1 MRLAVF
7 IQAEMELIL
16 QEWEKFARTME
27 SAAGPM
33 TSKELRDHAA
43 LMLTGIAKDLKT
55 VQSNAQEVTKS
66 HGKEPRGSQFKAGE
80 EHGLARLESNFTIQ
94 QLVAEYRALR
104 SSVLRLWSDANG
116 KSHSGDIDDIIR
128 FNESIDQLLA
138 SSVIIFAKTTRD
150 AMEAEKHRKDQ
161 FLAMLAHELR
171 NPLSPI
177 SAAATLLKMSK
188 SNEKIITQASSII
201 VRQVAHMAT
210 LIDDLLDVS
219 RVTRGTI
226 ELKLEPVDLRDV
238 IGSAVEQVS
247 PQIESRQHVL
257 TLPTMRQPILVQGDK
272 KRLVQIM
279 ANLLANAAKYTH
291 GHGKIA
297 LTLNEHDG
305 RGEVTVEDN
314 GIGMEE
320 EFIPHV
326 FDLFAQAERSSDR
339 TSGGLGLGLALVKSL
354 TELHQGKVTCKSRGL
369 GKGSQFSICLPTLGS
384 EKEPIERRQTPRT
397 NNPAAEA
404 LKIMVVDDNI
414 DAAVML
420 AMLLETAGHHVT
432 VANTASDALRRSKA
446 DAPNVFVLDIGLP
459 DFDGNKLA
467 EYLRDQSETTD
478 AVLIALTGYGMQED
492 REKSIEAG
500 FDHHLVK
507 PVDTKKLEMILA
519 KINRDCSA
527 AKGVVE

>member
-1 MRLAVF
+1 
-7 IQAEMELIL
+7 MELIL

-27 SAAGPM
+27 PAAGPM

-43 LMLTGIAKDLKT
+43 VMLTSIADDLNNTQSTAQGI
-55 VQSNAQEVTKS
+55 TKS
-66 HGKEPRGSQFKAGE
+66 YGHEPRGSQFKAGE
-80 EHGLARLESNFTIQ
+80 EHGLARLESNFTIE

-104 SSVLRLWSDANG
+104 SSVLRLWSQASGD
-116 KSHSGDIDDIIR
+116 SHSGDIDDIIR
-128 FNESIDQLLA
+128 FNEAIDQLLA

-150 AMEAEKHRKDQ
+150 AMEAEKRRKDQ

-188 SNEKIITQASSII
+188 SNEKIVTQASGII
-201 VRQVAHMAT
+201 ARQVAHMAT

-226 ELKLEPVDLRDV
+226 ELKLELVDLRDV
-238 IGSAVEQVS
+238 INSAVEQVL
-247 PQIESRQHVL
+247 PQMDSRQHVL
-257 TLPTMRQPILVQGDK
+257 TVPMMREAIIVHGDK

-297 LTLNEHDG
+297 LKLDVHDD
-305 RGEVTVEDN
+305 RVEVTVEDN

-354 TELHQGKVTCKSRGL
+354 IELHHGKVTCMSRGL
-369 GKGSQFSICLPTLGS
+369 GKGSEFSICLPKIDKK
-384 EKEPIERRQTPRT
+384 KELIERRERPRMDI
-397 NNPAAEA
+397 PAAQA
-404 LKIMVVDDNI
+404 LKIMVVDDNV
-414 DAAVML
+414 DAAAML
-420 AMLLETAGHHVT
+420 AMLLELAGHQVI
-432 VANTASDALRRSKA
+432 VANTASDALHRSKA
-446 DAPNVFVLDIGLP
+446 DVPNVFVLDIGLP

-467 EYLRDQSETTD
+467 RYLRNQSETAD

-492 REKSIEAG
+492 HEKSIGAG

-507 PVDTKKLEMILA
+507 PVDTEKLEMILA
-519 KINRDCSA
+519 KVNSA
-527 AKGVVE
+527 EGR

>member
-7 IQAEMELIL
+7 IQDQMELIL

-27 SAAGPM
+27 PAAGPM
-33 TSKELRDHAA
+33 TSTELRDHAA
-43 LMLTGIAKDLKT
+43 IMLSSIADDLNTAQSSAQGIAK
-55 VQSNAQEVTKS
+55 S
-66 HGKEPRGSQFKAGE
+66 HGNDPEGSQLKAGE
-80 EHGLARLESNFTIQ
+80 EHGLARLESKFTIE

-104 SSVLRLWSDANG
+104 SSVLRLWSEANG
-116 KSHSGDIDDIIR
+116 SSHSSEIEDIIR
-128 FNESIDQLLA
+128 FNEAIDQLLA
-138 SSVIIFAKTTRD
+138 SSVIIYAKTTRD
-150 AMEAEKHRKDQ
+150 AMEAEKRRKDQ

-188 SNEKIITQASSII
+188 SNERIITHASGII
-201 VRQVAHMAT
+201 SRQVAHMAT

-226 ELKLEPVDLRDV
+226 ELTLESVDLREV
-238 IGSAVEQVS
+238 IGSAVEQVL
-247 PQIESRQHVL
+247 PQIESRRHVF
-257 TLPTMRQPILVQGDK
+257 TMPPMLQAILVDGDK

-279 ANLLANAAKYTH
+279 ANLLTNAAKYTPD
-291 GHGKIA
+291 HGKIA
-297 LTLNEHDG
+297 LKLDMHDD
-305 RGEVTVEDN
+305 RVEVTVEDN
-314 GIGMEE
+314 GIGMDAD
-320 EFIPHV
+320 FMPHV

-354 TELHQGKVTCKSRGL
+354 TDLHHGKVTCRSRGL
-369 GKGSQFSICLPTLGS
+369 GKGSQFSICLPRLAS
-384 EKEPIERRQTPRT
+384 EKERIERRRTPRT
-397 NNPAAEA
+397 DSPAADA

-414 DAAVML
+414 DAAAVL
-420 AMLLETAGHHVT
+420 AMLLETAGHQVI
-432 VANTASDALRRSKA
+432 VANTANEALRRSKVE
-446 DAPNVFVLDIGLP
+446 APNVFVLDIGLP

-467 EYLRDQSETTD
+467 KYLRDQSETTD

-519 KINRDCSA
+519 KIDPV
-527 AKGVVE
+527 KGR